1 MTMCINAFAG
11 KRGIRYVGQYR
22 PKQPYPLSEDLFIV
36 PADWGM
42 FPYGSGAEVRLNVS
56 YFVSAKGLDDEA
68 LTKAFREWLVFDS
81 FILADGFPIH
91 YYDESVIGAV
101 ENVPDDIAALSA
113 ETQDHQQIDYS
124 DVAAKA
130 FQAMGDRQGLP
141 VLSYGEL
148 LKRYQELDTDRRE
161 MIEWFVSAPH
171 RSHHAPEPFFNINY
185 WQLVHLTIL
194 LERMIGLPPNCE
206 GAFGACPKCC
216 KQPPPPSHHSMTR
229 KDWLKCFLAERIADG
244 KLVSEYAELI
254 ETAKGVRD
262 EMVHVPL
269 FDRSTMPDLAR
280 GETQVYGTKRT
291 TDEWKEDRAAL
302 LSLVTGLSTVCRYL
316 LMDMVFNVRSYRSIR
331 PLKVTQIGG

>member
-1 MTMCINAFAG
+1 MSIEEAFAG
-11 KRGIRYVGQYR
+11 KRCIRYLGQYKPR
-22 PKQPYPLSEDLFIV
+22 QPYPLGEGLFLV
-36 PADWGM
+36 PARWGM
-42 FPYGSGAEVRLNVS
+42 FPYGSSAQSRMNVS
-56 YFVSAKGLDDEA
+56 YFVSTTTRDDEA
-68 LTKAFREWLVFDS
+68 LRRAFGEWLIFDS
-81 FILADGFPIH
+81 FILADGLPIH

-101 ENVPDDIAALSA
+101 EDVPDDIAVLSA
-113 ETQDHQQIDYS
+113 EAQDHKQIDYS

-130 FQAMGDRQGLP
+130 FQALGDRQGLP

-148 LKRYQELDTDRRE
+148 LNRYQELDTDERE

-171 RSHHAPEPFFNINY
+171 RSHHALEPFFNINY

-206 GAFGACPKCC
+206 GEFGACPICC
-216 KQPPPPSHHSMTR
+216 KEPPPPSHHSMTR
-229 KDWLKCFLAERIADG
+229 KEWLKCFLAERVADD

-254 ETAKGVRD
+254 EMAKEVRD
-262 EMVHVPL
+262 KMVHVPL
-269 FDRSTMPDLAR
+269 FDRSTMPDLAP

-291 TDEWKEDRAAL
+291 TDECKDDRAAL

-316 LMDMVFNVRSYRSIR
+316 LMDVVFNVRSYRSIR